1 MPQKSGITINIP
13 GLGVR
18 DILTIVSDY
27 TGTLSFDGKLIA
39 GVRERMN
46 ELADHVDIH
55 IVTADTTGTARKELS
70 GIRLKKILKLKGN
83 DHDCQKR
90 AYLEQLDPRH
100 VAVFG
105 NGNNDRL
112 QLRAAKDAGGL
123 AIAVDNGEGCAVD
136 AIMNAHIFI
145 NGITNAL
152 DLLLY
157 PKRCVATLRF

>member
-1 MPQKSGITINIP
+1 VTQPGITIDIP

-18 DILTIVSDY
+18 NILTIVSDY
-27 TGTLSFDGKLIA
+27 TGTLSFDGRLIA

-55 IVTADTTGTARKELS
+55 IVTADTRGTAAEQLS
-70 GIRLKKILKLKGN
+70 GMRFKKMIKLVG
-83 DHDCQKR
+83 DDQDCQKR
-90 AYLEQLDPRH
+90 TYVEQLDPRR

-112 QLRAAKDAGGL
+112 LLRAARDAGGL

-136 AIMNAHIFI
+136 AIMSAHIFI
-145 NGITNAL
+145 NGIANAL